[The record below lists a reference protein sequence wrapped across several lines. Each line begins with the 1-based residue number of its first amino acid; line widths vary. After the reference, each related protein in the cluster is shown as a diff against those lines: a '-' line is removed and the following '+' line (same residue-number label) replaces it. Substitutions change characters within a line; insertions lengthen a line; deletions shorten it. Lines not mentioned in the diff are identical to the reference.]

1 MGCWSLDVQVRRR
14 PSAAASIFQI
24 CLVLPIL
31 YEFPQ
36 NQFKLSPRHRD
47 TRRASPRLKRLCRS
61 LCAVAQ
67 AAHLMPME
75 DEVLTTTEA
84 AKLIGIS
91 VRTAQLMIESGRLP
105 SWKTPGGHRRVRLAD
120 VQALLG
126 KPSSAEKSRSA
137 TVLVVTT
144 EERQQLF
151 AQVFEDAGH
160 LHPRF
165 QTNIWS
171 AAIAAGARLPAVLI
185 VDLDAWP
192 EEGASLLGTLAT
204 DSRFRN
210 VPCVAV
216 LRAGVKRPSTLDSR
230 VQAATLETLPGL
242 LNRLTEEPAPAK
254 GQLALGDFPVAPN
267 ERGRLEAVQRSG
279 LVDTPAEPSFDRLT
293 WLAANGLKSPVALMT
308 LLTAERQWF
317 KSRHGLAMQDTPR
330 HWAFCN
336 HTVLQRELF
345 EVRDLTK
352 HHGFAKNPSVADAPH
367 FRFYAG
373 APVFDPDGF
382 ALGSI
387 CVLDYRPRQLDENQ
401 RRTLLDLAAIA
412 TDELML
418 RDTLA
423 RP

>member
-1 MGCWSLDVQVRRR
+1 
-14 PSAAASIFQI
+14 
-24 CLVLPIL
+24 
-31 YEFPQ
+31 
-36 NQFKLSPRHRD
+36 
-47 TRRASPRLKRLCRS
+47 
-61 LCAVAQ
+61 
-67 AAHLMPME
+67 MPME

-126 KPSSAEKSRSA
+126 KPSTAEKSRSSA
-137 TVLVVTT
+137 VLVVTT
-144 EERQQLF
+144 EERQALF
-151 AQVFEDAGH
+151 APVFENAGH
-160 LHPRF
+160 LQPRF

-171 AAIAAGARLPAVLI
+171 AALAAGARLPAVLI

-192 EEGASLLGTLAT
+192 DEGASLLGTLAT

-216 LRAGVKRPSTLDSR
+216 LRMGAKSPSALSPR
-230 VQAATLETLPGL
+230 VQAATLDTLPAL
-242 LNRLTEEPAPAK
+242 VKRLTAEPAPAK

-279 LVDTPAEPSFDRLT
+279 LVDTPAEQTFDRLA
-293 WLAANGLKSPVALMT
+293 WLAAQGLKSPVALMT

-317 KSRHGLAMQDTPR
+317 KARHGLAMPDTPR

-345 EVRDLTK
+345 EVRDLSK
-352 HHGFAKNPSVADAPH
+352 HQDFAKNPSVTDAPH

-373 APVFDPDGF
+373 APVFDADGY

-387 CVLDYRPRQLDENQ
+387 CVLDYRPRQLDASQ
-401 RRTLLDLAAIA
+401 RRTLLELAAIA
-412 TDELML
+412 TDELLL